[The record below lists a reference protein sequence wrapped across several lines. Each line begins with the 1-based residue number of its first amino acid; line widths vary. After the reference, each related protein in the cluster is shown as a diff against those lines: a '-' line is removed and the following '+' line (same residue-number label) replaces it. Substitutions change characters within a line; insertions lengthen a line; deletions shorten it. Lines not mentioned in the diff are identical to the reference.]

1 MPTENALAPVL
12 PTDLFEERN
21 RQSEEM
27 LVYRHAT
34 SHEVPVVSLR
44 VQWLVLGGLTAV
56 AMAFVAWTLLR
67 TLPNLAH
74 MGWAGWRAMGAALMQ
89 KMWEKEASWLF
100 LMNLIW
106 AVVFLGGRW
115 LRNRHLRLYITPQ
128 GLRQEHRLPL
138 GLHHLFGQN
147 WQIDWSDVRSIT
159 ARRDA
164 ARSADVLNGNV
175 NPMASAEIV
184 LQLSKGRQRVLRPAF
199 WFRPGDPQRPRLR
212 SVNGVW
218 SMSPLWSGPDNHA
231 RLTRAFADLR
241 LVRALQQYAPLS
253 DVALPWPGT
262 PNLFSTDLNRQ
273 PEVLTLFGA
282 AGLVF
287 VVGVF
292 LMVAAPNV
300 HLHASPGWV
309 ARATWAV
316 GTLALWAAAWQAWR
330 RYLASQPVP
339 APRQQP
345 AVPLSKPALA
355 FAAVLWMAALA
366 FVIEPL
372 LVHSALLGRADE
384 WHTHRFALGGGWAK
398 PIGPEAAHIPPIELP
413 GAQSRLA
420 WIKPGSE
427 ADLATVQGHWGLWI
441 FNDAPLRALATQQ
454 GVR

>member
-1 MPTENALAPVL
+1 MPPENALAPV
-12 PTDLFEERN
+12 PPADLFEGQN
-21 RQSEEM
+21 RPSEEV

-44 VQWLVLGGLTAV
+44 VQWLLLGGLTVVCV
-56 AMAFVAWTLLR
+56 ALVAWTLLR

-74 MGWAGWRAMGAALMQ
+74 IGWEGWRAMGAGLVQ
-89 KMWEKEASWLF
+89 KMWEKETSWLF

-106 AVVFLGGRW
+106 VVVFLGGRW
-115 LRNRHLRLYITPQ
+115 LRNRHLRLYVTPQ
-128 GLRQEHRLPL
+128 GLRQEHLLPL

-147 WQIDWSDVRSIT
+147 WQIDWSEVRGIT
-159 ARRDA
+159 ARRIT
-164 ARSADVLNGNV
+164 ARSSDVLNGNV

-184 LQLSKGRQRVLRPAF
+184 LQLSKGRERVLRPAF
-199 WFRPGDPQRPRLR
+199 WFRPGDPPRPRLQ
-212 SVNGVW
+212 SVYGVW
-218 SMSPLWSGPDNHA
+218 SMSPPWSGPDNHA
-231 RLTRAFADLR
+231 LLTQASEDLR
-241 LVRALQQYAPLS
+241 LVRALQQYAPLP
-253 DVALPWPGT
+253 DVTLAWPGI
-262 PNLFSTDLNRQ
+262 PNSVSVDLNRQ
-273 PEVLTLFGA
+273 PEVLTLLGA

-287 VVGVF
+287 VVGLI

-300 HLHASPGWV
+300 HLHVSPGWGD
-309 ARATWAV
+309 RATWAV
-316 GTLALWAAAWQAWR
+316 GTLALWAAAWQVWQ
-330 RYLASQPVP
+330 RYRAAHPVLAPG
-339 APRQQP
+339 QQP

-372 LVHSALLGRADE
+372 LVHTALLGRADA

-398 PIGPEAAHIPPIELP
+398 PIGTDAAHIPPIELP

-441 FNDAPLRALATQQ
+441 FNDAPLRELATQQ

>member
-1 MPTENALAPVL
+1 
-12 PTDLFEERN
+12 
-21 RQSEEM
+21 
-27 LVYRHAT
+27 
-34 SHEVPVVSLR
+34 LR
-44 VQWLVLGGLTAV
+44 VQWLLLGGLIGVAV
-56 AMAFVAWTLLR
+56 AFVAWTLLR

-74 MGWAGWRAMGAALMQ
+74 MDWEGWRAMGAGLMQ
-89 KMWEKEASWLF
+89 KMSERETPWLF
-100 LMNLIW
+100 LIYVIGGVPL
-106 AVVFLGGRW
+106 LGTRW
-115 LRNRHLRLYITPQ
+115 LWNRHLRLYITPQ
-128 GLRQEHRLPL
+128 GLRQEHRMPL

-147 WQIDWSDVRSIT
+147 WQIDWSEVRGIT
-159 ARRDA
+159 ARR
-164 ARSADVLNGNV
+164 SDVLNGNV

-241 LVRALQQYAPLS
+241 LVRALQQYAPLP

-262 PNLFSTDLNRQ
+262 PNLFSTDLNLNRQ

-287 VVGVF
+287 VVGLI

-300 HLHASPGWV
+300 HLHASPGWGD
-309 ARATWAV
+309 RAAWAV
-316 GTLALWAAAWQAWR
+316 GTLALWAAAWPAWR
-330 RYLASQPVP
+330 RYRASHPVP
-339 APRQQP
+339 APTQQP
-345 AVPLSKPALA
+345 RVPLSKPALA
-355 FAAVLWMAALA
+355 LAAVLWMAALA

-372 LVHSALLGRADE
+372 LVHTALLGRADA
-384 WHTHRFALGGGWAK
+384 WHTYRFALAGGWAK
-398 PIGPEAAHIPPIELP
+398 PIDPDAAHIPPIELP

>member
-1 MPTENALAPVL
+1 
-12 PTDLFEERN
+12 
-21 RQSEEM
+21 
-27 LVYRHAT
+27 
-34 SHEVPVVSLR
+34 
-44 VQWLVLGGLTAV
+44 
-56 AMAFVAWTLLR
+56 
-67 TLPNLAH
+67 
-74 MGWAGWRAMGAALMQ
+74 
-89 KMWEKEASWLF
+89 
-100 LMNLIW
+100 
-106 AVVFLGGRW
+106 VVFLGGRW
-115 LRNRHLRLYITPQ
+115 LWNRHLRLYITPQ
-128 GLRQEHRLPL
+128 GLRQEHRMPL

-147 WQIDWSDVRSIT
+147 WQIDWSEVRGIT
-159 ARRDA
+159 ARR
-164 ARSADVLNGNV
+164 SDVLNGNV

-199 WFRPGDPQRPRLR
+199 WFRPGDPQRLRLR

-241 LVRALQQYAPLS
+241 LVRALQQYAPLP

-262 PNLFSTDLNRQ
+262 PNLFSTDLNLNRQ

-287 VVGVF
+287 VVGLI

-300 HLHASPGWV
+300 HLHTSPGLV
-309 ARATWAV
+309 DRATWAV

-330 RYLASQPVP
+330 RYQASSPVP
-339 APRQQP
+339 APTQQP

-355 FAAVLWMAALA
+355 LAAVLWMAALA

-372 LVHSALLGRADE
+372 LVHSALLGRADA

-398 PIGPEAAHIPPIELP
+398 PIDPDAAHIPPIELP

>member
-44 VQWLVLGGLTAV
+44 VQWLVLGGLVVV
-56 AMAFVAWTLLR
+56 ALAFVAWMLLR
-67 TLPNLAH
+67 TFPNLVH
-74 MGWAGWRAMGAALMQ
+74 MSWDEWRDMGAAFLQKMQ
-89 KMWEKEASWLF
+89 KKDAAWLPC
-100 LMNLIW
+100 LYLVW
-106 AVVFLGGRW
+106 AMVFWGGRW
-115 LRNRHLRLYITPQ
+115 LWNRHLRLYITPQ
-128 GLRQEHRLPL
+128 GLRQEHRMPL

-147 WQIDWSDVRSIT
+147 WQIEWSEVRGIT
-159 ARRDA
+159 TRRT
-164 ARSADVLNGNV
+164 DVLNGNIS
-175 NPMASAEIV
+175 PMAWAEIV
-184 LQLSKGRQRVLRPAF
+184 LQLGKGRQRVLRPAF
-199 WFRPGDPQRPRLR
+199 WFRPGDPPRPRLK
-212 SVNGVW
+212 SVYGVW
-218 SMSPLWSGPDNHA
+218 SMSPPWSGPDNHSQ
-231 RLTRAFADLR
+231 LTRAFANLR
-241 LVRALQQYAPLS
+241 LVSAMQSHAPLP
-253 DVALPWPGT
+253 DVALPWPGI
-262 PNLFSTDLNRQ
+262 PNSFSTDLNRQ
-273 PEVLTLFGA
+273 PEVLTLLGGA
-282 AGLVF
+282 VLVF
-287 VVGVF
+287 VVGLF

-339 APRQQP
+339 VPTQRP

-372 LVHSALLGRADE
+372 LVHSALLGRADA

-427 ADLATVQGHWGLWI
+427 ADLATVEGRWGLWI

>member
-44 VQWLVLGGLTAV
+44 VQWLVLGGVTAV

-74 MGWAGWRAMGAALMQ
+74 MGWEGWRAMGAALMQ
-89 KMWEKEASWLF
+89 KMSERETPWLF
-100 LMNLIW
+100 LIYVIG
-106 AVVFLGGRW
+106 AVVFLGARW
-115 LRNRHLRLYITPQ
+115 LWNRHLRLYITPQ

-147 WQIDWSDVRSIT
+147 WQIDWSEVRGIT
-159 ARRDA
+159 ARRM
-164 ARSADVLNGNV
+164 DVWNGNV
-175 NPMASAEIV
+175 SPMARTVIV
-184 LQLSKGRQRVLRPAF
+184 LQLGRGRERVLQPAF
-199 WFRPGDPQRPRLR
+199 WFRPSDPPRPQLKSIRSSWLLSQPWAGADNQTRL
-212 SVNGVW
+212 
-218 SMSPLWSGPDNHA
+218 A
-231 RLTRAFADLR
+231 RAFAELR
-241 LVRALQQYAPLS
+241 LVRALQQYAPLP
-253 DVALPWPGT
+253 DVALPWPGI
-262 PNLFSTDLNRQ
+262 PNSIGTDLNRQ
-273 PEVLTLFGA
+273 PEVLMLFGA
-282 AGLVF
+282 AAVVF
-287 VVGVF
+287 VTGLA

-300 HLHASPGWV
+300 HLHATPSWG
-309 ARATWAV
+309 ARAAWAL

-339 APRQQP
+339 VPTQRP

-372 LVHSALLGRADE
+372 LVHSALLGRADA

-454 GVR
+454 GVC

>member
-1 MPTENALAPVL
+1 MPPELAATQPAPAEPLAHPSHKGEDV
-12 PTDLFEERN
+12 
-21 RQSEEM
+21 
-27 LVYRHAT
+27 LVYRHAI

-44 VQWLVLGGLTAV
+44 VQWLLLGGLVVV
-56 AMAFVAWTLLR
+56 ALAFVAWMLLR
-67 TLPNLAH
+67 TYPNV
-74 MGWAGWRAMGAALMQ
+74 GWEGWRAMGADVVQ
-89 KMWEKEASWLF
+89 KMREKDAAWLPCLYLFVWASFWG
-100 LMNLIW
+100 M
-106 AVVFLGGRW
+106 RW
-115 LRNRHLRLYITPQ
+115 LWNRHLKLYITPQ
-128 GLRQEHRLPL
+128 GLRQEHRMPL

-147 WQIDWSDVRSIT
+147 WQIDWSEVRSIT

-241 LVRALQQYAPLS
+241 LVRALQQHAPLS
-253 DVALPWPGT
+253 DVALPWPGI
-262 PNLFSTDLNRQ
+262 PNSLSTDLNRQ

-287 VVGVF
+287 VVGLI

-300 HLHASPGWV
+300 HLHVSPGWV
-309 ARATWAV
+309 DRATWAV
-316 GTLALWAAAWQAWR
+316 GTLALWAAAWQVWQ
-330 RYLASQPVP
+330 RYRAAHP
-339 APRQQP
+339 APAPGQLP

-372 LVHSALLGRADE
+372 LVHTALLGRADA

-398 PIGPEAAHIPPIELP
+398 PIGTDAAHIPPIELP

-441 FNDAPLRALATQQ
+441 FNDAPLRELATQQ

>member
-1 MPTENALAPVL
+1 MPTENALAPVP

-21 RQSEEM
+21 HQSEEE

-44 VQWLVLGGLTAV
+44 VQWLLLGGLIGVAV
-56 AMAFVAWTLLR
+56 AFVAWTLLR

-74 MGWAGWRAMGAALMQ
+74 MGWEGWRAMGAALMQ
-89 KMWEKEASWLF
+89 KISEKETLWLF
-100 LMNLIW
+100 LIYVIGGVPL
-106 AVVFLGGRW
+106 LGTRW
-115 LRNRHLRLYITPQ
+115 LWNRHLRLYITPQ
-128 GLRQEHRLPL
+128 GLRQEHRMPL

-147 WQIDWSDVRSIT
+147 WQIDWSDVRGIT
-159 ARRDA
+159 ARRM
-164 ARSADVLNGNV
+164 DVWNGNV
-175 NPMASAEIV
+175 SPMARTVIV
-184 LQLSKGRQRVLRPAF
+184 LQLGRGRERVLQPAF
-199 WFRPGDPQRPRLR
+199 WFRPGDPPRPQLKSIRSSWLLSQPWAGSDNQTRL
-212 SVNGVW
+212 
-218 SMSPLWSGPDNHA
+218 A
-231 RLTRAFADLR
+231 RAFAELR
-241 LVRALQQYAPLS
+241 LVRALQQYAPLP

-287 VVGVF
+287 VVGLI

-300 HLHASPGWV
+300 HLHTSPGLV
-309 ARATWAV
+309 DRATWAV

-330 RYLASQPVP
+330 HYRASHPVP
-339 APRQQP
+339 APTQQP
-345 AVPLSKPALA
+345 RAPLSKPALV
-355 FAAVLWMAALA
+355 FAAVLWMAAVA

-372 LVHSALLGRADE
+372 LVHSALLGRADA

-398 PIGPEAAHIPPIELP
+398 PIDPDAAHIPPIELP